1 MIIYKK
7 KYAYW
12 YAISLFPNFTFGLCP
27 SKALNAISEVINA
40 SFYNFRIDIVV
51 AAPFFVNCWKT
62 SKLDAVTFF
71 FLIRNRDIIISTYYR
86 APKVKTVLWKRFEY
100 VNTKKY
106 HQVNQFGHG
115 RDKLPTFKNTS
126 EYKIILHRSRVI
138 ISYKSLVLPCLS
150 NFWNIFYINFY
161 LMTSFTSF

>member
-1 MIIYKK
+1 MSVMIIYKK

-27 SKALNAISEVINA
+27 SKALDAISVVINA
-40 SFYNFRIDIVV
+40 CFYNFRIDIVV

-86 APKVKTVLWKRFEY
+86 APKVKAVLWTRFVY
-100 VNTKKY
+100 VRQKSIT
-106 HQVNQFGHG
+106 QLTSLDMG
-115 RDKLPTFKNTS
+115 RQTLPAYLRNTS
-126 EYKIILHRSRVI
+126 QNNL
-138 ISYKSLVLPCLS
+138 
-150 NFWNIFYINFY
+150 
-161 LMTSFTSF
+161 TSIPSDYDPGI